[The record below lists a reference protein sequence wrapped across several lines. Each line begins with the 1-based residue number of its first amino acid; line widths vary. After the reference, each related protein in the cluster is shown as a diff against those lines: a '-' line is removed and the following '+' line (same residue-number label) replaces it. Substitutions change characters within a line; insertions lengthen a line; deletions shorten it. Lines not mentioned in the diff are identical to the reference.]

1 MAIDN
6 SKNTVLVVDDVPV
19 NVLLVKGMLA
29 KQKFHVISANSG
41 QQALDIMAHERPD
54 CILMDILMPN
64 MNGFETTRA
73 VRANP
78 KTRDIPII
86 MLSALN
92 SDSDIKEG
100 MEAGANEFVTK
111 PFVQDRLISSIQN
124 QISLAEANRKEHEEE
139 AASSASA
146 ANYDGMM
153 RLLAFVACQKQD
165 QFSRMLT
172 EMALCVPVDLVNDDL
187 LNVTDHTAQGLI
199 DWTVR
204 RMQNYYVRNAKISVN
219 DTLSEVINLIKPAT
233 EARGVKWTI
242 HMSDDTSVSADPALF
257 RAVLTNLM
265 SYACRMSA
273 GDIQVTAAVDGG
285 LTSIVIATKMQ
296 DEDPANTDMRVEIA
310 LEIASKM
317 NGAVVCDRGDDGTC
331 QFQILL
337 QI

>member
-1 MAIDN
+1 MANDN
-6 SKNTVLVVDDVPV
+6 SQNTVLVVDDVPV

-29 KQKFHVISANSG
+29 KQKFNVISANSG
-41 QQALDIMAHERPD
+41 QQALDIMTHEHPD

-92 SDSDIKEG
+92 SDADIKEG

-111 PFVQDRLISSIQN
+111 PFVQDRLIATIQN
-124 QISLAEANRKEHEEE
+124 QITLAAANRKEHDVEPLPM
-139 AASSASA
+139 
-146 ANYDGMM
+146 ANYDGTM
-153 RLLAFVACQKQD
+153 RLLAYVACQKQD
-165 QFSRMLT
+165 KFSRMLT
-172 EMALCVPVDLVNDDL
+172 EMALCVPIDLVNDDL
-187 LNVTDHTAQGLI
+187 LNITDHSTRGLI
-199 DWTVR
+199 DWVVR
-204 RMQNYYVRNAKISVN
+204 RMQNYYVRNNKISVN
-219 DTLSEVINLIKPAT
+219 DTISEVINLIKPAT
-233 EARGVKWTI
+233 ETRGVKWNI
-242 HMSDDTSVSADPALF
+242 HLSNDTSVSADPSLF

-265 SYACRMSA
+265 SYACKMSD
-273 GDIQVTAAVDGG
+273 GQISVNAAVDGG
-285 LTSIVIATKMQ
+285 LTSIIIATKMV
-296 DEDPANTDMRVEIA
+296 DEDTEATDMRVEIA

-317 NGAVVCDRGDDGTC
+317 NGAVVCDRSDDGTC

>member
-1 MAIDN
+1 MATDN

-29 KQKFHVISANSG
+29 KQKFNVISASSG
-41 QQALDIMAHERPD
+41 QQALDIMAHEQPD

-124 QISLAEANRKEHEEE
+124 QIQRAEANRKEHEVETTAT
-139 AASSASA
+139 AAS
-146 ANYDGMM
+146 NYDGTM
-153 RLLAFVACQKQD
+153 RLLAYVACQKQD
-165 QFSRMLT
+165 SFSRMLT
-172 EMALCVPVDLVNDDL
+172 EMALCVPTELVNDDL
-187 LNVTDHTAQGLI
+187 LNITDHSPRGLI
-199 DWTVR
+199 DWVVR

-233 EARGVKWTI
+233 KARGVKWNI
-242 HMSDDTSVSADPALF
+242 HLSSDTSVSADPDLF

-265 SYACRMSA
+265 AYACRMSD
-273 GDIQVTAAVDGG
+273 GDIQISAAVDGG
-285 LTSIVIATKMQ
+285 LTSIAIATRMV
-296 DEDPANTDMRVEIA
+296 DENPETTDMRVEIA

-317 NGAVVCDRGDDGTC
+317 NGAVVCDRGDDGIC

>member
-6 SKNTVLVVDDVPV
+6 SNNTILVVDDVPV

-29 KQKFHVISANSG
+29 KQKFKVISANSG
-41 QQALDIMAHERPD
+41 QQALDIMTHEHPD

-78 KTRDIPII
+78 RTRDIPII

-124 QISLAEANRKEHEEE
+124 QITRAEASRKEHEAE
-139 AASSASA
+139 AAPV
-146 ANYDGMM
+146 ANYDGTM
-153 RLLAFVACQKQD
+153 RLLAYVACQRQD
-165 QFSRMLT
+165 SFSRMLT
-172 EMALCVPVDLVNDDL
+172 EMALCVPIDLVNDDL
-187 LNVTDHTAQGLI
+187 LRISDHTARGLI

-233 EARGVKWTI
+233 EALGVKWDI
-242 HMSDDTSVSADPALF
+242 HLSNDTSVSADPALF
-257 RAVLTNLM
+257 RAVITNLM
-265 SYACRMSA
+265 AYACRMTD
-273 GDIQVTAAVDGG
+273 GEVKITASVDGG
-285 LTSIVIATKMQ
+285 LTSIVITTKMV
-296 DEDPANTDMRVEIA
+296 DEDQETTDMRVEIA

>member
-1 MAIDN
+1 MATDN
-6 SKNTVLVVDDVPV
+6 SKTVLVVDDVPV

-29 KQKFHVISANSG
+29 KQKFNVISANSG
-41 QQALDIMAHERPD
+41 QQALDIMTHEHPD

-124 QISLAEANRKEHEEE
+124 QIKLAEASRKEHDVEPTPI
-139 AASSASA
+139 
-146 ANYDGMM
+146 ANYDGTM
-153 RLLAFVACQKQD
+153 RLLAYVACQKQD

-172 EMALCVPVDLVNDDL
+172 EMALCVPIDLVNDDL
-187 LNVTDHTAQGLI
+187 LNIADHSARGLI

-233 EARGVKWTI
+233 KARGVKWNI
-242 HMSDDTSVSADPALF
+242 HLSSDTSVSADPSLF

-265 SYACRMSA
+265 SYACRMSDGEIDVNA
-273 GDIQVTAAVDGG
+273 SVDGG
-285 LTSIVIATKMQ
+285 LTSIVIATKMV
-296 DEDPANTDMRVEIA
+296 DEDPATTDMRVEIA

-317 NGAVVCDRGDDGTC
+317 NGAVVCDRDTEGTC
-331 QFQILL
+331 KFQILL

>member
-6 SKNTVLVVDDVPV
+6 SANTVLVVDDVPV

-29 KQKFHVISANSG
+29 KQKFKVISANSG
-41 QQALDIMAHERPD
+41 QQALEIMSHEHPD

-124 QISLAEANRKEHEEE
+124 QITLAAANRKEHEEE
-139 AASSASA
+139 AAAASA
-146 ANYDGMM
+146 TTYDGTM
-153 RLLAFVACQKQD
+153 RLLAYVACQKQD
-165 QFSRMLT
+165 AFSRMLT
-172 EMALCVPVDLVNDDL
+172 EMALCVPIELVNDDL
-187 LNVTDHTAQGLI
+187 LHITDHTARGLI

-204 RMQNYYVRNAKISVN
+204 RMQNYYVRNNKISVN

-233 EARGVKWTI
+233 EERGVKWNI
-242 HMSDDTSVSADPALF
+242 HLSSDTSVSADPSLF
-257 RAVLTNLM
+257 KAVITNLM
-265 SYACRMSA
+265 SYACRMSD
-273 GDIQVTAAVDGG
+273 GEVGITASVDGG
-285 LTSIVIATKMQ
+285 LTSIIISTKMV
-296 DEDPANTDMRVEIA
+296 DEDPEATDMRVEIA

-317 NGAVVCDRGDDGTC
+317 NGAVVCDRSDDGTC

>member
-1 MAIDN
+1 MATDN
-6 SKNTVLVVDDVPV
+6 SKNTVLVGDDVPV

-29 KQKFHVISANSG
+29 KQKFNVISANSG
-41 QQALDIMAHERPD
+41 QQALDIMAHEQPD

-124 QISLAEANRKEHEEE
+124 QIQRAEANRKEHEVEP
-139 AASSASA
+139 AAAA
-146 ANYDGMM
+146 TANYDGTM
-153 RLLAFVACQKQD
+153 RLLAYVACQKQD
-165 QFSRMLT
+165 SFSRMLT
-172 EMALCVPVDLVNDDL
+172 EMALCVPIELVNDDL
-187 LNVTDHTAQGLI
+187 LNITDHSARGLV

-204 RMQNYYVRNAKISVN
+204 RMQNYYVRNNKLSVN

-233 EARGVKWTI
+233 KARGVKWNI
-242 HMSDDTSVSADPALF
+242 HLSNDTSVSADPDLF

-265 SYACRMSA
+265 SYACRMSD
-273 GDIQVTAAVDGG
+273 GDIEVNAAVDGG
-285 LTSIVIATKMQ
+285 LTSIVIATKMV
-296 DEDPANTDMRVEIA
+296 DEDAETTDMRVEIA

-317 NGAVVCDRGDDGTC
+317 NGAVVCDRGDDGIC

>member
-6 SKNTVLVVDDVPV
+6 SANTVLVVDDVPV

-29 KQKFHVISANSG
+29 KQKFKVISANSG
-41 QQALDIMAHERPD
+41 QQALEIMSHEHPD

-124 QISLAEANRKEHEEE
+124 QITLAAANRKEHEEE
-139 AASSASA
+139 AAAASA
-146 ANYDGMM
+146 TTYDGTM
-153 RLLAFVACQKQD
+153 RLLAYVACQKQD
-165 QFSRMLT
+165 AFSRMLT
-172 EMALCVPVDLVNDDL
+172 EMALCVPIELVNDDL
-187 LNVTDHTAQGLI
+187 LHITDHTARGLI

-204 RMQNYYVRNAKISVN
+204 RMLNYYVRNNKISVN

-233 EARGVKWTI
+233 EERGVKWNI
-242 HMSDDTSVSADPALF
+242 HLSSDTSVSADPSLF
-257 RAVLTNLM
+257 KAVITNLM
-265 SYACRMSA
+265 SYACRMSD
-273 GDIQVTAAVDGG
+273 GEVGITASVDGG
-285 LTSIVIATKMQ
+285 LTSIVISTKMV
-296 DEDPANTDMRVEIA
+296 DEDPEATDMRVEIA

>member
-1 MAIDN
+1 MPIDN
-6 SKNTVLVVDDVPV
+6 SKNTILVVDDVPV

-29 KQKFHVISANSG
+29 KQKFRVISANSG

-111 PFVQDRLISSIQN
+111 PFVQERLISSIQN
-124 QISLAEANRKEHEEE
+124 QISRAEASRKEHEVD
-139 AASSASA
+139 AAPVAT
-146 ANYDGMM
+146 YDGTM
-153 RLLAFVACQKQD
+153 RLLAYVACQKQD

-172 EMALCVPVDLVNDDL
+172 EMALCVPIDLVNDDL
-187 LNVTDHTAQGLI
+187 LRVSDHTTQGLI

-204 RMQNYYVRNAKISVN
+204 RMQNYYVRNDKISFN
-219 DTLSEVINLIKPAT
+219 ATLSEVIGLIKPAA
-233 EARGVKWTI
+233 EARGVKWDT
-242 HMSDDTSVSADPALF
+242 HLSSDTSVSADPALF

-265 SYACRMSA
+265 SYACRMSD
-273 GDIQVTAAVDGG
+273 GDIHVSASVDGG
-285 LTSIVIATKMQ
+285 LTSIIIATRMV
-296 DEDPANTDMRVEIA
+296 DEDTETTGMRVEIA

-317 NGAVVCDRGDDGTC
+317 NGAVVCDHGDDGTC

>member
-1 MAIDN
+1 MATDN
-6 SKNTVLVVDDVPV
+6 SNNTILVVDDVPV

-29 KQKFHVISANSG
+29 KQKFKVISANSG
-41 QQALDIMAHERPD
+41 QQALDIMTHEHPD

-78 KTRDIPII
+78 RTRDIPII

-124 QISLAEANRKEHEEE
+124 QITRAEASRKEHEAE
-139 AASSASA
+139 ATPM
-146 ANYDGMM
+146 ANYDGTM
-153 RLLAFVACQKQD
+153 RLLAYVACQKQD
-165 QFSRMLT
+165 AFSRMLT
-172 EMALCVPVDLVNDDL
+172 EMALCVPIDLVNDDL
-187 LNVTDHTAQGLI
+187 LRITDRTARGLI

-233 EARGVKWTI
+233 ETRGVKWDI
-242 HMSDDTSVSADPALF
+242 HLSSDTSVSADPALF
-257 RAVLTNLM
+257 RAVITNLM
-265 SYACRMSA
+265 GYACRMTD
-273 GDIQVTAAVDGG
+273 GEVKITASVDGG
-285 LTSIVIATKMQ
+285 LTSIVVSTKMV
-296 DEDPANTDMRVEIA
+296 DEEQEATDMRVEIA

-317 NGAVVCDRGDDGTC
+317 NGAVVCDRSEDGTC

>member
-1 MAIDN
+1 MATDN

-29 KQKFHVISANSG
+29 KQKFNVISANSG

-92 SDSDIKEG
+92 SDADIKEG

-111 PFVQDRLISSIQN
+111 PFVQERLISSIQN
-124 QISLAEANRKEHEEE
+124 QIKRAEANRKEHEVEPT
-139 AASSASA
+139 ATS
-146 ANYDGMM
+146 NYDGTM
-153 RLLAFVACQKQD
+153 RLLAYVACQKQD
-165 QFSRMLT
+165 SFSRMLT
-172 EMALCVPVDLVNDDL
+172 EMALCVPIDMVNDDL
-187 LNVTDHTAQGLI
+187 LNITDHSPRGLI

-233 EARGVKWTI
+233 KARGVKWDI
-242 HMSDDTSVSADPALF
+242 HMSSDTSVSADPELF
-257 RAVLTNLM
+257 RVVLTNLM
-265 SYACRMSA
+265 AYACRMSD
-273 GDIQVTAAVDGG
+273 GDIKVSAAVDGG
-285 LTSIVIATKMQ
+285 LTSIVIATKMV
-296 DEDPANTDMRVEIA
+296 DEDTEITDMRVEIA

-317 NGAVVCDRGDDGTC
+317 NGAVVCDRGDDGIC

>member
-6 SKNTVLVVDDVPV
+6 SNNTILVVDDVPV

-29 KQKFHVISANSG
+29 KQKFKVISANSG
-41 QQALDIMAHERPD
+41 QQALDIMTHEHPD

-78 KTRDIPII
+78 RTRDIPII

-124 QISLAEANRKEHEEE
+124 QITRAEANRKEHEAE
-139 AASSASA
+139 AAPV
-146 ANYDGMM
+146 ANYDGTM
-153 RLLAFVACQKQD
+153 RLLAYVACQRQD
-165 QFSRMLT
+165 SFSRMLT
-172 EMALCVPVDLVNDDL
+172 EMALCVPIDLVNDDL
-187 LNVTDHTAQGLI
+187 LRISDHTARGLI

-233 EARGVKWTI
+233 EARGVKWDI
-242 HMSDDTSVSADPALF
+242 HLSNDTSVSADPALF
-257 RAVLTNLM
+257 RAVITNLM
-265 SYACRMSA
+265 AYACRMTD
-273 GDIQVTAAVDGG
+273 GEVKITASVDGG
-285 LTSIVIATKMQ
+285 LTSIVITTKMV
-296 DEDPANTDMRVEIA
+296 DEDPETTDMRVEIA